1 MFLDDY
7 ERERRITY
15 RLRVLPQQLVRARR
29 RYRDLVA
36 EAQELRMFDL
46 LEPDEKERSDDQ

>member
-1 MFLDDY
+1 MLLDDY

-15 RLRVLPQQLVRARR
+15 RLRVLPQQLLRARR

-46 LEPDEKERSDDQ
+46 LEPDEMECANDT